1 MIAPLPPRAP
11 GASRGSDGSGWA
23 AGPGRAAG
31 LRRPAR
37 AVAAEL
43 SKLRTLPAVALTVGG
58 TVATAIALAAAL
70 AAGDVPGGPVGI
82 ALRTVPFLQV
92 GLVVLGVV
100 AASSEYAGRQIR
112 TTLTAVPARGTV
124 LAGKAVACLAAALV
138 TSAAAVGVAFGA
150 AWWVVDEPAA
160 RGASTASGGA
170 PEPWWSVVGAVVYL
184 ALIGLLAHVVAVL
197 LRSLVPPLVAVL
209 GVVLVVSPLLAG
221 FTEHARW
228 LPDRAGGLLYLPA
241 DDALLTPGTGAL
253 VLAAWIVAVGT
264 AAAGTFLT
272 RDA

>member
-1 MIAPLPPRAP
+1 MIAPLSPRVP
-11 GASRGSDGSGWA
+11 GASRGDG
-23 AGPGRAAG
+23 GPRWAAG

-58 TVATAIALAAAL
+58 TVATAIVLAAAL
-70 AAGDVPGGPVGI
+70 AAGDAPGGPVDI
-82 ALRTVPFLQV
+82 VLRTVPFLQV

-100 AASSEYAGRQIR
+100 AVSSEYAGRQIR
-112 TTLTAVPARGTV
+112 TTLTAVPARGTA
-124 LAGKAVACLAAALV
+124 LAGKAIACLAAALV
-138 TSAAAVGVAFGA
+138 TSAAAVAAAVGA

-160 RGASTASGGA
+160 AVARGVSTASGGA
-170 PEPWWSVVGAVVYL
+170 LEPWWPVVGAVAYL

-209 GVVLVVSPLLAG
+209 GVVLVVSPLLTG

-228 LPDRAGGLLYLPA
+228 LPDRAGSLLYLPA

-253 VLAAWIVAVGT
+253 VLAAWIVTLGT
-264 AAAGTFLT
+264 AAAGTFLA
-272 RDA
+272 RDS